1 MNLQEFKLAGFSF
14 LHDFVLT
21 QNYYVI
27 FQNPVSVNSLGYM
40 LGATASAGSVRWQGD
55 KRPMLIHAIPRAQ
68 GVDWEGCP
76 ARHIVI
82 EVGAARLRWVLFMR
96 WGDLLTDVLCT
107 GSPPHWHSRAV
118 TSSLAA
124 GAALVDSW

>member
-1 MNLQEFKLAGFSF
+1 MALQEFKLAGFSF

-21 QNYYVI
+21 ENYYVI

-55 KRPMLIHAIPRAQ
+55 TRPMLIHAIPRAR
-68 GVDWEGCP
+68 GVDWEGHP

-82 EVGAARLRWVLFMR
+82 EVSAARLEV
-96 WGDLLTDVLCT
+96 
-107 GSPPHWHSRAV
+107 RAV
-118 TSSLAA
+118 CA
-124 GAALVDSW
+124 